1 MDDKAYVIC
10 CSNSHF
16 FFSVGMVYPT
26 WYIQISG
33 EARLVPEEM
42 IARWLETKL
51 PTILSRYPFQDA
63 FNADELGLF
72 VLSMGT

>member
-1 MDDKAYVIC
+1 
-10 CSNSHF
+10 
-16 FFSVGMVYPT
+16 MVYPT

-33 EARLVPEEM
+33 EARFVTEEM

-51 PTILSRYPFQDA
+51 ATILSRYPFQDA

-72 VLSMGT
+72 FLSMRT